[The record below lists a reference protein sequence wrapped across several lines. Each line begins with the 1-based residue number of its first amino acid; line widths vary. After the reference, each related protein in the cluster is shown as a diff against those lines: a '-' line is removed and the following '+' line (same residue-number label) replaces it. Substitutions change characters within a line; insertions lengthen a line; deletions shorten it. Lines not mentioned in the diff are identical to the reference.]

1 MTRESWRRR
10 FFPSSIETRK
20 RRTRDGVTSG
30 LIDVGGG
37 GCGGFGGGGSVGSSG
52 GGECL
57 SGPN

>member
-20 RRTRDGVTSG
+20 RRTRGDVTSG
-30 LIDVGGG
+30 LIGVGGG
-37 GCGGFGGGGSVGSSG
+37 GCGGVGGGGSGG